1 MLSPCVSYEIDRYCF
16 LGVIKEVTEN
26 NNQCLAFL
34 LLPLLLDFLCL
45 LPFFLWDFFVDFFPC
60 RLLASLLLSLPL
72 LLPLLLLLSLLS
84 SSLLMVEDFFFG
96 ATMPALAS
104 SISFHRDG
112 YNMNSMLGAI
122 LKYRT
127 TFTLQLSCCT
137 TATYNR
143 DQAHIYIRT
152 YIIIKTIT
160 RISSSIHT
168 RTCIHTCVSVNMI
181 THTLS
186 FCISSFFSR
195 RVRVDRNSASGS
207 LSPFS
212 STNWLEVR

>member
-16 LGVIKEVTEN
+16 LGVIKEMTEN

-84 SSLLMVEDFFFG
+84 SSLLLVEDFFFG
-96 ATMPALAS
+96 ATMPALAP
-104 SISFHRDG
+104 SISFHGDG
-112 YNMNSMLGAI
+112 YDDMNSMLGAI
-122 LKYRT
+122 LKYRS

-143 DQAHIYIRT
+143 DQAYIYT
-152 YIIIKTIT
+152 YVHNYK
-160 RISSSIHT
+160 
-168 RTCIHTCVSVNMI
+168 NNNK
-181 THTLS
+181 
-186 FCISSFFSR
+186 
-195 RVRVDRNSASGS
+195 D
-207 LSPFS
+207 
-212 STNWLEVR
+212 